1 MPTST
6 LPLAPARPPPCGDA
20 RVSNALRRRSI
31 VPLLVAHVLLD
42 QLYDSPNVSIASNE
56 QLLDFLFE
64 KLRVTTL
71 TYRMC
76 TIMACWLVSTPI
88 LMVMVMIMSRTTTRS
103 HLVPVARVAGTA
115 WGVVLV
121 VHPKDEQLQGRREGA
136 HLLPADR
143 RTYTVVHSATQPLT
157 HSLND
162 RRCLPSSF

>member
-143 RTYTVVHSATQPLT
+143 RTYTVVHSLT